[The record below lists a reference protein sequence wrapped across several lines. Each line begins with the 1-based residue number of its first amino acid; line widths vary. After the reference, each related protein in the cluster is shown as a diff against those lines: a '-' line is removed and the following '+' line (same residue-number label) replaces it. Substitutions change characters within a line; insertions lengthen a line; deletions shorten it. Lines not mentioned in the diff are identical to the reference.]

1 MDNLKE
7 PKKKLKSLGIKA
19 LVVLAIV
26 TTFSFFYDSPKI
38 ILGIVIGGLLSLGN
52 LLLLTRVGESVFQ
65 QEKSNKTPIILAYII
80 KMVLLFGLLYFLIT
94 RNIVDIL
101 AFVIGFSSIFIA
113 LGIEIIFPP
122 RPKSE

>member
-1 MDNLKE
+1 MDELRE

-19 LVVLAIV
+19 LVILAVV
-26 TTFSFFYDSPKI
+26 TIISFFYDSPKI
-38 ILGIVIGGLLSLGN
+38 ILGIVVGGVLSLGN
-52 LLLLTRVGESVFQ
+52 LLLLARVGESIFR
-65 QEKSNKTPIILAYII
+65 QEQPNKTPIIAAYVI
-80 KMVLLFGLLYFLIT
+80 KMALLFGLLYFLIT

-122 RPKSE
+122 RPKEK